1 MKSLQTIKHHPVKTA
16 FAVVGFLLL
25 IAAVC
30 YGINF
35 KRTLNRVVA
44 WEELNEINYRLHDYL
59 TDHQD
64 LPLSDDIHRPTDVS
78 HLIGLVMDD
87 WPFGKSA
94 NVCHDRWG
102 TPMKFQAVHINDK
115 NYFKGLSAGPDRQ
128 FNTTDDVI
136 NSQFDD
142 TSNIFSPVHHL
153 KYDFS
158 KDKPVKNTQSSP
170 P

>member
-16 FAVVGFLLL
+16 FTVIGLLLL

-44 WEELNEINYRLHDYL
+44 WEDLNEINYRLHDYL

-78 HLIGLVMDD
+78 HLSGLVMDD

-94 NVCHDRWG
+94 NLVNPQMSVMTLGER
-102 TPMKFQAVHINDK
+102 P
-115 NYFKGLSAGPDRQ
+115 
-128 FNTTDDVI
+128 
-136 NSQFDD
+136 
-142 TSNIFSPVHHL
+142 
-153 KYDFS
+153 
-158 KDKPVKNTQSSP
+158 
-170 P
+170 